1 MLHFVKL
8 TNVPQMHYFFIVEYI
23 Y

>member
-8 TNVPQMHYFFIVEYI
+8 TNVPQMHYFFIVE
-23 Y
+23 